1 MRHLLVGLVTLSIL
15 ISYMDAFSQ
24 EKAKGKDKDAKTKD
38 KKTDDKDKKKDALK
52 HFEVQVKKQTREALI
67 HVPKEPMK
75 KGAPVVFVFHGH
87 GGSMADAAREFGIH
101 EEWPAA
107 ICVYMQGVP
116 TATKSDPKGKFR
128 GWQND
133 AGELADRDVLF
144 FDAALDKL
152 KKNHTI
158 DERRIFATG
167 FSNGAGFTYVLWA
180 KRSEQLR
187 AVAICAGVA
196 GADQRLLT
204 PKPCL
209 HLAGRQDTQVDFA
222 RQQKVMDFV
231 KDLNGCDKKG
241 TDWGK
246 SKGIDATYYAS
257 SKGTPFVKAIHG
269 GGHSVPGDAGKV
281 MVQFFKEVGKK

>member
-1 MRHLLVGLVTLSIL
+1 MRQFLVGLIALSIV
-15 ISYMDAFSQ
+15 ISFTGAFAQ
-24 EKAKGKDKDAKTKD
+24 EKGKGKDKK
-38 KKTDDKDKKKDALK
+38 DDKDKKGALRP
-52 HFEVQVKKQTREALI
+52 FEVQVKKQTREALI

-75 KGAPVVFVFHGH
+75 KGSPVVFVFHGH

-101 EEWPAA
+101 EDWPAA
-107 ICVYMQGVP
+107 LCVYMQGVP

-133 AGELADRDVLF
+133 AGELADRDVHF

-152 KKNHTI
+152 KKNHAI

-196 GADQRLLT
+196 GADQKLLT

-209 HLAGRQDTQVDFA
+209 HIAGRKDKVVDFA

-231 KDLNGCDKKG
+231 KDLNDCDKKG
-241 TDWGK
+241 QDWGK
-246 SKGIDATYYAS
+246 GKGIDATYFPS
-257 SKGTPFVKAIHG
+257 SKGTPFVKALHG
-269 GGHSVPGDAGKV
+269 GGHVVPGDAGGLI
-281 MVQFFKEVGKK
+281 VQFFKEVGKK